1 MTISKNST
9 RTGKKTAIAVGLVT
23 AAVAA
28 MVATTAPARAAD
40 CGADKLGTARTITL
54 PREGAQYGTNQH
66 GPLPLKEG
74 EVVLTFD
81 DGPAPGT
88 TPQVLEALAAQ
99 CAKATFFMQGDKLR
113 QSPELARRVVGE
125 GHSAGMHSDTHPHLS
140 QMGPAAQLE
149 DLRRNQAAYRAAF
162 GVDAPAYRFPFLEQT
177 PTMLAALKADGV
189 TVMSIDLGINDWLP
203 EDTTDILAAR
213 LTASLA
219 KAGGG
224 IILMHDA
231 NGPTAKALPTLLKLL
246 KDQHYQVVHLEWE
259 AKKPN

>member
-1 MTISKNST
+1 MTIPKIFST
-9 RTGKKTAIAVGLVT
+9 GSKKTVIAASLM
-23 AAVAA
+23 AAA
-28 MVATTAPARAAD
+28 MAAMAGTTARAAD
-40 CGADKLGTARTITL
+40 CGADKLGTVRTITL
-54 PREGAQYGTNQH
+54 PREGALYGTNQH
-66 GPLPLKEG
+66 GPLPLKKG

-81 DGPAPGT
+81 DGPAPAT
-88 TPQVLEALAAQ
+88 TPQVLDALSAQ

-113 QSPELARRVVGE
+113 QSPELARRVVAE

-140 QMGPAAQLE
+140 QMSPAEQLE

-259 AKKPN
+259 AKKTN